1 VKTKPVELLKES
13 LTNLLEAKKWL
24 LHSYEICR
32 VYKQNEALEVE
43 ALDAFEALI
52 SRFARATD
60 MLINKVYRAI
70 DLVELEVPGALL
82 DVINRACK
90 RQLLDSVDE
99 LRALKDLRNSIA
111 HEYAAPD
118 LKALF
123 FTTLKKTPELI
134 SLIERAENYCQRYQ

>member
-1 VKTKPVELLKES
+1 
-13 LTNLLEAKKWL
+13 
-24 LHSYEICR
+24 
-32 VYKQNEALEVE
+32 
-43 ALDAFEALI
+43 
-52 SRFARATD
+52 